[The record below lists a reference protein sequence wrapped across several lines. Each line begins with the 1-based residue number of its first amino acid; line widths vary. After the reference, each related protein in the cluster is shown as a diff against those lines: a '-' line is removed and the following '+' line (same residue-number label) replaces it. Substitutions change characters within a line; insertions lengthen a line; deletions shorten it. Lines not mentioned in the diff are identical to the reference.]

1 MATQTPSTTM
11 DDGVF
16 ARFQEIVYLQ
26 AGIALGPNKAA
37 LVRARVAKRMR
48 SLGIDTFGAYL
59 EALEADENGGELTLF
74 LDAICTN
81 VTQFFREPEHFE
93 FMAHEMVRWLGQG
106 QRRFRFWS
114 AACSTGEEP
123 FSLAMTLLEAAR
135 GYEGL
140 DIRILATDLSTK
152 ALDACL
158 QGCYSAERIKTVPPD
173 LRERWFERIKVDGA
187 VGYRARDEL
196 RDMVVFRR
204 VNLSTP
210 PFPMHGPLDSVL
222 CRNAMIYFDVPV
234 RMRLLEE
241 VRRLLKP
248 GGYLV
253 VGHAESLTGM
263 VPEFKY
269 VSPAIYVRR

>member
-1 MATQTPSTTM
+1 MRTGM
-11 DDGVF
+11 DEGVF
-16 ARFQEIVYLQ
+16 ERFQEIVYQQ
-26 AGIALGPNKAA
+26 AGIALGPHKAA

-48 SLGIDTFGAYL
+48 ALGIDSFGDYL

-81 VTQFFREPEHFE
+81 VTHFFREPHHFE
-93 FMAHEMVRWLGQG
+93 FMAKEMVGWLEQG

-114 AACSTGEEP
+114 AACSSGEEP

-135 GYEGL
+135 SYDGV

-158 QGCYSAERIKTVPPD
+158 QGRYSAERMKTVPTEFRD
-173 LRERWFERIKVDGA
+173 RWFDTIKVDGV
-187 VGYRARDEL
+187 VGYRAKPEL
-196 RDMVVFRR
+196 RDMIVFRR
-204 VNLSTP
+204 VNLSMP
-210 PFPMHGPLDSVL
+210 PFPMQGPLDAVF
-222 CRNAMIYFDVPV
+222 CRNAMIYFDNPV
-234 RMRLLEE
+234 RIRLLGE

-253 VGHAESLTGM
+253 VGHAESLTGI
-263 VPEFKY
+263 VSEFKY